1 MLSNDT
7 STGNRLAG
15 KVAIITGA
23 ASGIGLASAR
33 RFVQE
38 GARVVVV
45 DLDEQKVTQ
54 VVHDLGAERTL
65 GFVADVTDE
74 QRVVQLVAATVER
87 FGRVDIYYN
96 NAGIPM
102 SVTPVEELDLAKW
115 RRIMDVNVTAL
126 FLAAKAVAPQMKHQG
141 GGSII
146 VTASISGVRPRPGLS
161 AYSASKGAAIILTK
175 ALAIELAPSNIRVN
189 AICPVAANTPML
201 EQFGFGATREEAV
214 QRFAETVPL
223 GHVVEAN
230 DVASAALYLASDE
243 ASNITGITLDV
254 DGGRGI

>member
-1 MLSNDT
+1 M
-7 STGNRLAG
+7 
-15 KVAIITGA
+15 
-23 ASGIGLASAR
+23 GLASAR

-45 DLDEQKVTQ
+45 DLDEQKVAQ
-54 VVHDLGAERTL
+54 VAQELGAERAL
-65 GFVADVTDE
+65 GFAADVTDE
-74 QRVVQLVAATVER
+74 QRVVQLVATTVQR
-87 FGRVDIYYN
+87 FGKVDIYFN

-102 SVTPVEELDLAKW
+102 SATPVEKVDLAQW

-126 FLAAKAVAPQMKHQG
+126 FLAAKAVVPQMKHQG
-141 GGSII
+141 GGSIV

-161 AYSASKGAAIILTK
+161 AYSASKGAVIVLTK

-214 QRFAETVPL
+214 KRFAETVPL
-223 GHVVEAN
+223 GRLVEA
-230 DVASAALYLASDE
+230 DEVALAAVYLASDE
-243 ASNITGITLDV
+243 SRSITGITLDV

>member
-1 MLSNDT
+1 MSNDT

-23 ASGIGLASAR
+23 VSGIGLAAAR

-38 GARVVVV
+38 GASVVVV
-45 DLDEQKVTQ
+45 DLDEQKVAQ
-54 VVHDLGAERTL
+54 VAQDLGAERAL
-65 GFVADVTDE
+65 GFAADVTDE
-74 QRVVQLVAATVER
+74 QRVVQLVAATVQR
-87 FGRVDIYYN
+87 FGKVDIYYN

-102 SVTPVEELDLAKW
+102 SATPVEEVGLAKW

-126 FLAAKAVAPQMKHQG
+126 FLAAKAVVPQMKRQG
-141 GGSII
+141 GGSIV

-161 AYSASKGAAIILTK
+161 AYSASKGAVIVLTK

-214 QRFAETVPL
+214 QRFA
-223 GHVVEAN
+223 
-230 DVASAALYLASDE
+230 
-243 ASNITGITLDV
+243 
-254 DGGRGI
+254 